1 MNERPSVLKIQD
13 ANRNFSRVEAC
24 ARETGSVVLTMYK
37 KPKYL
42 VLDLEKTS
50 IIEMTDKCNCYFK
63 TNLSRLNQQLSSAE
77 STKTNENLYC
87 SPAIACL
94 NEIISLSPA
103 KSLSIDRM
111 EEMS

>member
-50 IIEMTDKCNCYFK
+50 IIEMTDKEKIEYVARRILDKHRHAF
-63 TNLSRLNQQLSSAE
+63 
-77 STKTNENLYC
+77 
-87 SPAIACL
+87 
-94 NEIISLSPA
+94 
-103 KSLSIDRM
+103 
-111 EEMS
+111 EELAR

>member
-24 ARETGSVVLTMYK
+24 ARETGSVVLTMYR

-50 IIEMTDKCNCYFK
+50 IIEMTDKEKIEFVARRILDK
-63 TNLSRLNQQLSSAE
+63 HRHAF
-77 STKTNENLYC
+77 
-87 SPAIACL
+87 
-94 NEIISLSPA
+94 
-103 KSLSIDRM
+103 
-111 EEMS
+111 EELAR